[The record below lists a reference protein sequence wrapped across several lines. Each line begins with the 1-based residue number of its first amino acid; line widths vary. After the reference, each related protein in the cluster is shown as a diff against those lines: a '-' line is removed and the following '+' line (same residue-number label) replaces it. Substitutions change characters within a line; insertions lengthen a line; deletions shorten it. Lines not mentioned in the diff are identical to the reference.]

1 MVTWADSTACTTG
14 PQLLNQ
20 AIGAGNLR
28 PYVQGMSEAG
38 QRLHVAVLS
47 RCQLLES
54 VVGSLYPVYPHN
66 GDQVPFDLIQH
77 PVRTDTQP
85 CGRRRGRTR
94 PEAPDRQLRLPRRG

>member
-14 PQLLNQ
+14 PQLLYQ

-47 RCQLLES
+47 QDRRERGKSGRPQTSRS
-54 VVGSLYPVYPHN
+54 VSSNSWVS
-66 GDQVPFDLIQH
+66 
-77 PVRTDTQP
+77 
-85 CGRRRGRTR
+85 
-94 PEAPDRQLRLPRRG
+94 